1 MFFYAGGICPAPALA
16 GGAVLLGGTCLN
28 YHAFQNAP
36 QIIAHIPWQLVCI
49 DVFLRDRDP
58 RRKVLGWLG
67 LCVLT
72 GSHLLLGYYQIS
84 LMVAL
89 TGLVYVLAITGKQRR
104 PLALFVMSQ
113 VLGLLVAGVQW
124 VPVLDVLQTSQRA
137 DTSWDHRML
146 GSLHPYNFIHVILP
160 YVAQNGWFTRERQL
174 KLNATEEDMYN
185 GLFTVLMATWA
196 VSRFRRLPLFRPVL
210 IAGMRWFSSAG
221 LFAWESMVGCTF
233 LWPNFP

>member
-1 MFFYAGGICPAPALA
+1 MQLLYRVVPFPISYDIESWIRYPLLVLGMYVLLRRWNLPRTTALA
-16 GGAVLLGGTCLN
+16 GSAVLLGGTCLN

-124 VPVLDVLQTSQRA
+124 VPVLDV
-137 DTSWDHRML
+137 
-146 GSLHPYNFIHVILP
+146 P
-160 YVAQNGWFTRERQL
+160 
-174 KLNATEEDMYN
+174 
-185 GLFTVLMATWA
+185 
-196 VSRFRRLPLFRPVL
+196 
-210 IAGMRWFSSAG
+210 
-221 LFAWESMVGCTF
+221 
-233 LWPNFP
+233 PNISEG